1 MMCECIHMMCECK
14 PQRHVF
20 PVRLEIPIIYTVVSN
35 IYILYSSTSPTH
47 LNYNSV
53 VIVDI
58 MSNTLFQLN
67 ATKHRNIYSDSEY
80 NNSSN
85 QMCNRVSTSPVHTH
99 THTRSE
105 QKSTYSSN

>member
-1 MMCECIHMMCECK
+1 MTRV
-14 PQRHVF
+14 PSSFRN
-20 PVRLEIPIIYTVVSN
+20 TVVSN

-67 ATKHRNIYSDSEY
+67 ATKHRNNYTDLEY

-85 QMCNRVSTSPVHTH
+85 QMCDRVSSRPVHTH
-99 THTRSE
+99 THTKRAKVNIF
-105 QKSTYSSN
+105 QQLK